1 MFKEIFPSAETIL
14 DMEPEELA
22 PLVLKFL
29 NESGSQKLNMHN
41 FSLGTDTD
49 FITWAGEDPRRQN
62 EILQRLIVSWRWL
75 EREMFVAPSPDEGGE
90 WRFITRKGEKA
101 LQEED
106 FMTYVKDSLLPSKNL
121 HPILAR
127 KVKPLF
133 LRGDYDTAIFQ
144 AFKIIEVE
152 VRKKGG
158 YTNSDYG
165 VDLMRKAFHPQT
177 GSLTNAKSEQSEKQ
191 AMSDLFAGAIG
202 LFKNPVSHRFIE
214 NVSPEDVADLI
225 RFTNFLLTMLGS

>member
-1 MFKEIFPSAETIL
+1 MFKEIFPPIETAL
-14 DMEPEELA
+14 ELEPEELA
-22 PLVLKFL
+22 PFVLKHL
-29 NESGSQKLNMHN
+29 NQMGGRINKHN
-41 FSLGTDTD
+41 YTLGTSSE
-49 FITWAGEDPRRQN
+49 IVAYAGGNLE
-62 EILQRLIVSWRWL
+62 EFKKRLMEAWVWL
-75 EREMFVAPSPDEGGE
+75 EREMFIAPKPGE
-90 WRFITRKGEKA
+90 VDWSFITRRGERV

-106 FMTYVKDSLLPSKNL
+106 FTAYAKESLLNTKTL
-121 HPILAR
+121 DPILAR
-127 KVKPLF
+127 RVKPLF

-144 AFKIIEVE
+144 AFKIVEVE

-177 GSLTNAKSEQSEKQ
+177 GSLTNTKSEQSEKQ

-214 NVSPEDVADLI
+214 SVSPEDAADLI